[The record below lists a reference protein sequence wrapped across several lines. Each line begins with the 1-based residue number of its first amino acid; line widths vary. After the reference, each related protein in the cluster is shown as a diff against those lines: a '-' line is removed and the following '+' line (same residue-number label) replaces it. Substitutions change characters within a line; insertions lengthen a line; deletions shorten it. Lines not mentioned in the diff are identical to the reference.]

1 MKASPSASAERLAAA
16 GTVSP
21 PYAEAS
27 PATPRGRLR
36 VYLGATPGSGK
47 TYAMLR
53 EGHDRRDLG
62 QDVVIGFVES
72 HGRPRTEAAIA
83 GLEVVPRRSKS
94 YRGRSCEEMD
104 VDAVLARHPQV
115 VLVDELAHTNLPG
128 GRHTRRWQDVE
139 ELLGAGID
147 VITTVNVQA
156 IEGVKDLAETITG
169 VPVRETVPDRIVDA
183 AEEIQFIDIS
193 PEALQKRMRH
203 GNIYAPE
210 KVDIALANFF
220 RSGNLAALR
229 EIALRLLAQNMGRA
243 TGSVQGPP
251 EDVLVLISGRPS
263 SEALIRRGARMARR
277 FGGFCTVLR
286 VAGPSTDVSPE
297 ICARCRT
304 VTEELQATWRE
315 VEATAPGPAVVA
327 VARELGVEHVVVG
340 EGGPSGLLGR
350 FRKGLVD
357 LLIEELP
364 DVSVHIIA
372 REDSRRRPHPPS
384 GGGAPL
390 SAAQGA
396 TPATSRPAGTLR
408 VYVGYAR
415 GCGITTTML
424 EEARRRASRGTDVV
438 VASVSTAGH
447 AEAETSLRG
456 LDVLG
461 GADSP
466 ARRGQLDV
474 EALLA
479 RHPAVACVDEL
490 AMLGTDGQPAAA
502 SLGRILEAGIHI
514 VATLHLTDLAS
525 TRAALAG
532 RLGTRPEGSPAITD
546 DVLGMATEVEL
557 VDCTPSVLLERLRR
571 GEIVPLDEV
580 PAALAG
586 DFRPELL
593 AELRERLFRL
603 IAEHT
608 DRRLV
613 AYMRERSIEVPWE
626 ARPRVM
632 TCVPAR
638 AGMEWLIRRSAALG
652 RAIDADTQVVT
663 VCERPRTEAETQTL
677 AAYAALA
684 HELGAGF
691 VTIYERDVAAALATY
706 ARRSLVTELI
716 VTRGGASG
724 LRRSTLRELIRELAE
739 VDIHVLSSA
748 EG

>member
-1 MKASPSASAERLAAA
+1 MKAASSTSAEPLATATA
-16 GTVSP
+16 P
-21 PYAEAS
+21 PPHTEAR
-27 PATPRGRLR
+27 PPTRRGRLR
-36 VYLGATPGSGK
+36 IYLGATPGSGK

-53 EGHDRRDLG
+53 EGHDRRALG

-83 GLEVVPRRSKS
+83 GLEVVPRRTKT
-94 YRGRSCEEMD
+94 YHGRTCEEMD
-104 VDAVLARHPQV
+104 VDAILARHPQV

-128 GRHTRRWQDVE
+128 GRHGKRWQDVE
-139 ELLGAGID
+139 ELLNAGID

-156 IEGVKDLAETITG
+156 IEGVKDLAEKITG
-169 VPVRETVPDRIVDA
+169 VPVRETVPDRIIDA

-220 RSGNLAALR
+220 RPGNLAALR

-243 TGSVQGPP
+243 TGSVQGTP

-286 VAGPSTDVSPE
+286 VAAPGTDVSPE
-297 ICARCRT
+297 ICDLCQR

-315 VEATAPGPAVVA
+315 VEARAPGPAVVA

-372 REDSRRRPHPPS
+372 REGLPRRAHPPA
-384 GGGAPL
+384 GGALPTT
-390 SAAQGA
+390 AAGA
-396 TPATSRPAGTLR
+396 TSTPPRPAATLR

-447 AEAETSLRG
+447 AAAEKSLEG
-456 LDVLG
+456 LEVLG

-490 AMLGTDGQPAAA
+490 AMPATDGQPAAA
-502 SLGRILEAGIHI
+502 WLGRILEAGISI

-532 RLGTRPEGSPAITD
+532 KLRPRPEGWPAITD

-557 VDCTPSVLLERLRR
+557 VDCTPSVLVERLRR

-580 PAALAG
+580 PAALEG

-603 IAEHT
+603 IAGHT

-638 AGMEWLIRRSAALG
+638 AGMEWLVRRSAALG
-652 RAIDADTQVVT
+652 RAIDADIQVVT
-663 VCERPRTEAETQTL
+663 VSDRPRTEAETQTL

-684 HELGAGF
+684 HELGAEF
-691 VTIYERDVAAALATY
+691 VTIHERVVATALAAY

-716 VTRGGASG
+716 VTRGGENG